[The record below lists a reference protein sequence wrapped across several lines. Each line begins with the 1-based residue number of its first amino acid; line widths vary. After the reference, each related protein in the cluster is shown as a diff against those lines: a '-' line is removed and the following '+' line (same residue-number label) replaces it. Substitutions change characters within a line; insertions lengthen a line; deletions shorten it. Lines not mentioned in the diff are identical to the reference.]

1 MITRVRAVWRD
12 ALALLFALNDRRTPT
27 GAKLLATLALAY
39 ALLPLDL
46 LPDLTPVLGV
56 ADDILIVPTL
66 LALAARTLPTP
77 VLAQAQ
83 TRSLGVQ
90 RRLPWLIPGA
100 ALTVLTLLSLLGWT
114 IWRALGG

>member
-1 MITRVRAVWRD
+1 MWRD

-27 GAKLLATLALAY
+27 GAKLLAALALSY

-66 LALAARTLPTP
+66 LALAARTLPAP

-100 ALTVLTLLSLLGWT
+100 VLGALTLLSLLGWAV
-114 IWRALGG
+114 WRAMSG